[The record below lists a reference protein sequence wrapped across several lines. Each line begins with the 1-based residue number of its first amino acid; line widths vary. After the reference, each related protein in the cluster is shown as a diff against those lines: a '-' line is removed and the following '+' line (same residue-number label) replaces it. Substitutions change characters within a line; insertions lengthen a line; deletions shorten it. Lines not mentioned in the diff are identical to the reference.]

1 MSFTPSLIDL
11 SEFEPQTPEEKK
23 IFENVNRDVVENYL
37 IDTLSTW
44 SNGKYY
50 MGGQIP
56 LKATDPIT
64 PALMKNVQK
73 AWKESDKYVSNS
85 AEAASVFRAQA
96 QLTKME
102 ILLAKYIEVQK
113 LRIHALLETTQLN
126 TDVNN
131 NVVSFL

>member
-1 MSFTPSLIDL
+1 
-11 SEFEPQTPEEKK
+11 
-23 IFENVNRDVVENYL
+23 
-37 IDTLSTW
+37 
-44 SNGKYY
+44 
-50 MGGQIP
+50 

-73 AWKESDKYVSNS
+73 AWKESDKYVCNS